1 MSLRVVVKG
10 RGQPLLLLSGIGA
23 SIEMWRPFESL
34 ICGSTTISLDLPG
47 VGQSPRTGAPVR
59 MRRLASIVAAALD
72 ELGFPRVDVLGYSF
86 GGAVAQQLAHDS
98 PGRVRRLVLAA
109 TMCGV
114 GGRLARANTFLRML
128 TPARYYSRRYFQTVG
143 PDLYGGRSRDVTVLN
158 EHFQLRTLNPPS
170 WLGYSMQMYSIWG
183 WSSRAW
189 LHTLRQPT
197 LVISGDDDPLV
208 PIENSYLL
216 AARIPGAQLRI
227 VRGGGHL
234 FLIDQA
240 EEPAAIVT
248 RFLRARHPGAPGFS
262 LVQRPLVARPS
273 TSR

>member
-208 PIENSYLL
+208 PVENSFLL

-248 RFLRARHPGAPGFS
+248 RFLRARHPGAPGYS
-262 LVQRPLVARPS
+262 LVHRPLVALPA
-273 TSR
+273 SR